1 MEGEIRGSRSE
12 FIHWL
17 QDVPDQRAIVSQYCR
32 YTADIKTGKNI
43 KQLVNRALQF
53 ATSDPKGPVYL
64 MGAREVME
72 EEIQPY
78 EISQLQWSPVVTGP
92 LPEFAVAD
100 IVTALIQAESPLVVV
115 GFTGRNQESVPE
127 LIRLADLI
135 KGLKVHDAGT
145 TEMCFPFS
153 HRAYVGNTTG
163 ASAAIQAA
171 DVILVLDCD
180 VPWIPTQTRPK
191 NDAKIFHID
200 LDPLKAQMSLFYI
213 PAIARYRADSCMA
226 LNQLCSHIVSSERHK
241 LNLAD
246 SRFATRWDA
255 LARSHQEGLQA
266 IATRGAT
273 PAGGPDAP
281 INISYLSHLLQAL
294 IPQNCIFVSEAVT
307 NHVRMMEQLQP
318 NRPGTWFTKGACG
331 LGWSNG
337 AALGVKLATD
347 YYRSQSWRESKSP
360 PSPDSNSSS
369 FVCSITGDGS
379 FLFGI
384 PSSVYWVSAHYGIP
398 FLTIILSNG
407 GWAAPRKSARLV
419 NPQGLAQR
427 VTSAELNLS
436 FGDNPPDYGAVAAAA
451 ANGRIWNGRA
461 ARVGDLKAVL
471 IEAIMAVVWGRSA
484 IVDVSL
490 VG

>member
-17 QDVPDQRAIVSQYCR
+17 QDVPDQKAIVSQYCR

-78 EISQLQWSPVVTGP
+78 EISQSQWSPVVTGP
-92 LPEFAVAD
+92 LPEIAVAD
-100 IVTALIQAESPLVVV
+100 IVTALVEAESPLVVV
-115 GFTGRNQESVPE
+115 GFTGRNPDSVPE

-145 TEMCFPFS
+145 TDMCFPFS
-153 HRAYVGNTTG
+153 HRAYVSNTTG
-163 ASAAIQAA
+163 ASAAIKAA

-191 NDAKIFHID
+191 EDAKIFHVD

-213 PAIARYRADSCMA
+213 PAIARYRADSCTA
-226 LNQLCSHIVSSERHK
+226 LNQLCSRIASSERHK
-241 LNLAD
+241 LNLTD
-246 SRFATRWDA
+246 PRFATRWDV
-255 LARSHQEGLQA
+255 LARSHQEGLRA
-266 IATRGAT
+266 IAIRGAT

-281 INISYLSHLLQAL
+281 INISYLSRLLRAL
-294 IPQNCIFVSEAVT
+294 VPHNCIFVSEAIT
-307 NHVRMMEQLQP
+307 NHVRMTEQLQP
-318 NRPGTWFTKGACG
+318 NLPGTWLTKGASG

-347 YYRSQSWRESKSP
+347 YYCSQFSRKSKPLQSP
-360 PSPDSNSSS
+360 GNADSSL
-369 FVCSITGDGS
+369 VCSITGDGS

-384 PSSVYWVSAHYGIP
+384 PSSVYWISAHYGIP
-398 FLTIILSNG
+398 FLTIILCNG
-407 GWAAPRKSARLV
+407 GWVAPRQSARLV
-419 NPQGLAQR
+419 NPDGLAQR
-427 VTSAELNLS
+427 ATTAELNLS
-436 FGDNPPDYGAVAAAA
+436 FGDEPPDYGAVAAAA
-451 ANGRIWNGRA
+451 ANGRVWKGRA
-461 ARVGDLKAVL
+461 VRAGELEGVL
-471 IEAIMAVVWGRSA
+471 IEAIAVVLRGRSA
-484 IVDVSL
+484 VVNVSL
-490 VG
+490 VE